1 MHFGYAGFIMNVWL
15 KRVLFSLVVALL
27 VAVVGLA
34 IFLLTFNP
42 NAYKSRL
49 EQLVFDRYARTLTIG
64 GDISLSLFPRIGLS
78 VSDVSLSNHSSKDTF
93 ISVDS
98 ARFAVAIWPLLS
110 NQLVVDHVAI
120 AGLKAWVV
128 RDGKG
133 HFNFSDLLESG
144 GPVRTSG
151 MPTVVAA
158 PLAAA
163 AKAVSDDPE
172 NRSDLNIDIAG
183 LELKDGQ
190 IHYLDQVSGLS
201 TTLSSIEAN
210 TGRVTYDQPFDV
222 SLKAQVAGDD
232 PVQDAQLQAQALLR
246 LNPGGRGYYS
256 AQKINVQLTGRL
268 GNLDQAN
275 ATLKGNLGYKG
286 SERRLTAGNLELA
299 LAGNIVGAHPIQ
311 DLKAN
316 LTAGQLRLD
325 PRNLELK
332 VAKLALRASGQDRGR
347 NLELALDAPSLAVS
361 PESAQADPVAA
372 TLKSS
377 GDQTLAVSLG
387 LEGLSGNANDWQFRK
402 ASLDGALTQGKRL
415 VQVKL
420 TSPLNWNTSLRKG
433 SLTALK
439 GDVTV
444 RDQAQP
450 KFINEIPMIGSVHL
464 DLVRDALDVDLNA
477 VMDGGQTSLK
487 STTTRLIQPRT
498 QFSLNAEK
506 IDLNHWVPKPA
517 AAPPAKPPAE
527 GKDESA
533 KASGEKPAAA
543 APAPA
548 AAPDVI
554 DLSFLKGQDIQ
565 GDLRIADLR
574 IRDLQLTQV
583 AAPVRVVDGAL
594 TLPKVTAKLYDGSLN
609 AQVRAAA
616 DQTVALKLGLDKVA
630 VAPLLQAALGRNL
643 LSGQGAAQLD
653 LKTQGN
659 TTDAW
664 LRGLS
669 GRAAWQ
675 VKDGAVQ
682 GIDASQ
688 TLSEVS
694 AALGNVLKGR
704 MDALASP
711 FNKQRSTPFSS
722 LEGRIDLK
730 DGQGTVSKLLLASSL
745 VRVTAGKPAQ
755 IDVPGQR
762 VNLQLLAQ
770 VAARAPKPLAG
781 ALGSLLGA
789 TIPVLV
795 TGDWEH
801 PEYVVQWEAIRNQSI
816 QQAVKSGL
824 MELIKGKDP
833 IEQALPSPEPEPRRP
848 GAEAPAKSDPV
859 ERIGNALKG
868 LLGQ

>member
-1 MHFGYAGFIMNVWL
+1 MNVWL

-78 VSDVSLSNHSSKDTF
+78 VSDVALSNHSSKDTF
-93 ISVDS
+93 VSIDS

-120 AGLKAWVV
+120 TGLKAWVV
-128 RDGKG
+128 RDTKG
-133 HFNFSDLLESG
+133 RFNFGDLLESG
-144 GPVRTSG
+144 RPALASAAPAGS
-151 MPTVVAA
+151 VVAA
-158 PLAAA
+158 PLIAAA
-163 AKAVSDDPE
+163 GAADDPE
-172 NRSDLNIDIAG
+172 GRTDMNIDIAG
-183 LELKDGQ
+183 LELKGGQ
-190 IHYLDQVSGLS
+190 IHYLDQRSGLS

-256 AQKINVQLTGRL
+256 AQKINVQLNGRL

-275 ATLKGNLGYKG
+275 AALKGNLAYKG
-286 SERRLTAGNLELA
+286 SERRLSAGNLELT

-311 DLKAN
+311 ALKAS

-325 PRNLELK
+325 PRNLELN

-347 NLELALDAPSLAVS
+347 NLELALDAPALAVS
-361 PESAQADPVAA
+361 PESAQADPIAA

-402 ASLDGALTQGKRL
+402 ASLDGALTQGPRL

-420 TSPLNWNTSLRKG
+420 TSPLTWNTTLRKG
-433 SLTALK
+433 GLTALK
-439 GDVTV
+439 GDVTL
-444 RDQAQP
+444 RDQKQP
-450 KFINEIPMIGSVHL
+450 KFLNEVPMIGSVHL

-477 VMDGGQTSLK
+477 VMDGGQAALK
-487 STTTRLIQPRT
+487 ATTTRLVQPQTR
-498 QFSLNAEK
+498 FSLSAEK

-517 AAPPAKPPAE
+517 PVPAKPPAADQ
-527 GKDESA
+527 G
-533 KASGEKPAAA
+533 AAA
-543 APAPA
+543 PKAATPAPA
-548 AAPDVI
+548 AAPSVI
-554 DLSFLKGQDIQ
+554 DLSFLKGLDIQ
-565 GDLRIADLR
+565 GDLKIADLR

-583 AAPVRVVDGAL
+583 ATPVQVAEGAL
-594 TLPKVTAKLYDGSLN
+594 SLPKLTAKLYDGSLN
-609 AQVRAAA
+609 AQARAAA
-616 DQTVALKLGLDKVA
+616 DQTLSLKLNLDKVA
-630 VAPLLQAALGRNL
+630 VAPLLQAALGRDL

-659 TTDAW
+659 TVDAW
-664 LRGLS
+664 MQGLS
-669 GRAAWQ
+669 GRASWQ
-675 VKDGAVQ
+675 VKDGAVH
-682 GIDASQ
+682 GIDATR
-688 TLSEVS
+688 TLTDVS

-704 MDALASP
+704 LDALASP
-711 FNKQRSTPFSS
+711 FDKQRSTPFST
-722 LEGRIDLK
+722 LEGRVDLK

-762 VNLQLLAQ
+762 LDLQLLAQ
-770 VAARAPKPLAG
+770 VAARAPKPLSG
-781 ALGSLLGA
+781 TLGSLLGV
-789 TIPVLV
+789 TIPVQV
-795 TGDWEH
+795 TGDWAH
-801 PEYVVQWEAIRNQSI
+801 PDYAVQWGSIHNQSI

-824 MELIKGKDP
+824 MELIKGKDL
-833 IEQALPSPEPEPRRP
+833 IEQALPSPESEPNRA
-848 GAEAPAKSDPV
+848 GSDAATKSDPV